1 MGGCRLPQPPMFG
14 SGTYSLRSQI
24 KLGHISGIEI
34 GLHYSWLII
43 ALLIS
48 FSLAAHFHQVR
59 PDWNIG
65 LTWTAAVLTAIFFFI
80 TLLLHEL
87 AHSIVAKSRG
97 LRVRA
102 ITLFALGGVSQ
113 IESEASDAKSEFWIA
128 IVGPLTSLV
137 IGGVLIGI
145 ARLSGAGQVTPS
157 SLVNAV
163 LLWLGYIN
171 LALAAFNM
179 VPGYPLDG
187 GRVLRAIIWWITQ
200 NQDKSTRAASQVGQV
215 VAFLFILY
223 GVFRFFV
230 GANFGGLWTAFI
242 GWFLLDA
249 SRSSYV
255 QVSIAA
261 GLRDRHVADIMERD
275 CPSVPGYL
283 SLRDF
288 VDVHLLHTHS
298 ACFIVTQ
305 GNQPVGLITAQET
318 KKVSRDR
325 WEQTSVQSVMRAL
338 NSVPAVA
345 PEMPVLKAIE
355 VMTRE
360 NVNELAVVSNGHF
373 EGIFSRLQ
381 VLRYLHI
388 YSGMGPPDQIAA

>member
-1 MGGCRLPQPPMFG
+1 M
-14 SGTYSLRSQI
+14 RSQI

-48 FSLAAHFHQVR
+48 FSLAAHFHSVR
-59 PDWNIG
+59 PDWSVG
-65 LTWTAAVLTAIFFFI
+65 LTWTASVLTSIFFFV

-128 IVGPLTSLV
+128 IVGPLTSLA

-145 ARLSGAGQVTPS
+145 ARLWGASAATPAS
-157 SLVNAV
+157 PVDAV
-163 LLWLGYIN
+163 LVWLGYIN

-179 VPGYPLDG
+179 IPGYPLDG
-187 GRVLRAIIWWITQ
+187 GRVLRAIAWWITH
-200 NQDKSTRAASQVGQV
+200 NGDRATRIASQVGQV

-230 GANFGGLWTAFI
+230 GANIGGLWLAFI

-249 SRSSYV
+249 ARSSSM

-275 CPSVPGYL
+275 CPAVPAYL

-298 ACFIVTQ
+298 ACFVVTQ
-305 GNQPVGLITAQET
+305 NNQPAGLITAHEV
-318 KKVSRDR
+318 KRVSRER
-325 WEQTSVQSVMRAL
+325 WEQTSVQSIMRPL
-338 NSVPAVA
+338 SSLPTVA
-345 PEMPVLKAIE
+345 PEMPVLKAME
-355 VMTRE
+355 LMTRE
-360 NVNELAVVSNGHF
+360 NVNELAVVANGRF
-373 EGIFSRLQ
+373 AGVFSRLQ
-381 VLRYLHI
+381 VMHYLHV
-388 YSGMGPPDQIAA
+388 YSGLGPPDHKMAA

>member
-1 MGGCRLPQPPMFG
+1 M
-14 SGTYSLRSQI
+14 RSQI
-24 KLGHISGIEI
+24 KLGRISGIEI

-48 FSLAAHFHQVR
+48 FSLAAHFHSVR
-59 PDWNIG
+59 PDWSAGI
-65 LTWTAAVLTAIFFFI
+65 TWIASIFTSIFFFI

-113 IESEASDAKSEFWIA
+113 IESEAPNARSEFWIA
-128 IVGPLTSLV
+128 IVGPLSSLV
-137 IGGVLIGI
+137 IGGVLLGL
-145 ARLSGAGQVTPS
+145 ARLSGAGTTAPS
-157 SLVNAV
+157 NPVDAV

-179 VPGYPLDG
+179 IPGYPLDG
-187 GRVLRAIIWWITQ
+187 GRVLRAILWWITH
-200 NQDKSTRAASQVGQV
+200 NADRATRLASQVGQV

-230 GANFGGLWTAFI
+230 GANVGGLWIAFI

-249 SRSSYV
+249 ARSSYM

-275 CPSVPGYL
+275 CPAVPGYL
-283 SLRDF
+283 SVRDF
-288 VDVHLLHTHS
+288 VDVHLLHNNS
-298 ACFIVTQ
+298 ACFVVMQNSEPAGLVTA
-305 GNQPVGLITAQET
+305 NEARKVGREQ
-318 KKVSRDR
+318 
-325 WEQTSVQSVMRAL
+325 WEQTSLQSIMRPL
-338 NSVPAVA
+338 NSLPAVT
-345 PEMPVLKAIE
+345 PEMPVLKAME

-381 VLRYLHI
+381 VLRFLHI
-388 YSGMGPPDQIAA
+388 YSGLGSPHQRAA

>member
-1 MGGCRLPQPPMFG
+1 
-14 SGTYSLRSQI
+14 LRSQI
-24 KLGHISGIEI
+24 KLGRISGIEI

-48 FSLAAHFHQVR
+48 FSLAAHFHSVR
-59 PDWNIG
+59 PDWSAGI
-65 LTWTAAVLTAIFFFI
+65 TWIASIFTSIFFFI

-113 IESEASDAKSEFWIA
+113 IESEAPNARSEFWIA
-128 IVGPLTSLV
+128 IVGPLSSLV
-137 IGGVLIGI
+137 IGGVLLGL
-145 ARLSGAGQVTPS
+145 ARLSGAGTTAPS
-157 SLVNAV
+157 NPVDAV

-179 VPGYPLDG
+179 IPGYPLDG
-187 GRVLRAIIWWITQ
+187 GRVLRAILWWITH
-200 NQDKSTRAASQVGQV
+200 NADRATRLASQVGQV

-230 GANFGGLWTAFI
+230 GANVGGLWIAFI

-249 SRSSYV
+249 ARSSYM

-275 CPSVPGYL
+275 CPAVPGYL
-283 SLRDF
+283 SVRDF
-288 VDVHLLHTHS
+288 VDVHLLHNNS
-298 ACFIVTQ
+298 ACFVVMQNSEPAGLVTA
-305 GNQPVGLITAQET
+305 NEARKVGREQ
-318 KKVSRDR
+318 
-325 WEQTSVQSVMRAL
+325 WEQTSLQSIMRPL
-338 NSVPAVA
+338 NSLPAVT
-345 PEMPVLKAIE
+345 PEMPVLKAME

-381 VLRYLHI
+381 VLRFLHI
-388 YSGMGPPDQIAA
+388 YSGLGSPHQRAA